1 MYKNLESIGG
11 WNMQLKKDLLKAF
24 NEQIQKEYASSY
36 IYTDMELY
44 FKKLSLKG
52 FERFFNQQSLEER
65 QHAEQF
71 VNFVFDME
79 GDVELKELEKPGG
92 NYKSILDVFEQALAH
107 EKFVTKSITE
117 LLELARKD
125 ENYAAENFLR
135 RFIDEQVEEEAAFQ
149 EIVDTIKFLDDDKAA
164 LFSYNVALGQR

>member
-1 MYKNLESIGG
+1 MI
-11 WNMQLKKDLLKAF
+11 LKKDLHAAF

-52 FERFFNQQSLEER
+52 FERFFHAQALEER
-65 QHAEQF
+65 EHAEQF

-79 GDVELKELEKPGG
+79 GEVELKEIAKPESG
-92 NYKSILDVFEQALAH
+92 YKSILDVFEKALAH
-107 EKFVTKSITE
+107 EKYVTKSITE
-117 LLELARKD
+117 LLELAKKD

-135 RFIDEQVEEEAAFQ
+135 RFIDEQVEEEATFQ
-149 EIVDTIKFLDDDKAA
+149 EIVDTIKFLQDDKAA
-164 LFSYNVALGQR
+164 LFSYSLSLGQRQ